1 MSEPASPDMGTT
13 YKTPIASD
21 YLELRAELGTAL
33 YTLITLANDSHA
45 APELLRTLQDL
56 QSGLKEPFLFV
67 VAGEVK
73 AGKSSLLNALFGKDF
88 CRVDVLPATDRVN
101 IFKYGEQARDVPIS
115 PSLIERYQPIN
126 FLRDFNIVDTPGTNT
141 IVSDHQTIT
150 EQFVPQ
156 ADLIIFVF
164 SVVNPWGASA
174 WQFLELLQKRWLK
187 NVIFVLQQQD
197 LREETEVQA
206 VIQHLRQTAMTR
218 FGQSFPIFPVS
229 AKKAFMSKTSGV
241 DKERLWEE
249 SKFGPLEDYINET
262 VGTGE
267 ARRTKL
273 KSVAQ
278 TAQVVLKDLSEQAR
292 SSQKIIAADREQLT
306 RLNATVVQMRKHSDL
321 QVEGFLRGID
331 TAYSRVQKEGEKEL
345 GDHLQFG
352 VLFKQVFGRDA
363 KWQAEFQRGVEEKLR
378 AAITKQMEHVL
389 GLLESELKGV
399 WTQMHEKL
407 QLNFG
412 DEARR
417 QLGPGMAEFAEQ
429 RKRLLERIDLTLI
442 ENSADPAIERLLR
455 EMFTETVSW
464 ARLPIGAGVVGG
476 GILAAVALHVAAA
489 AVVDITGT
497 LAVVTAAVGIVGVV
511 GKRRRVL
518 ERYREQMAAKE
529 VELTQAIGD
538 LIRQAIDVFYQK
550 LSQVYKPLE
559 VFCNVQEE
567 RYKPVLERVDT
578 LEKSFN
584 HISARL

>member
-1 MSEPASPDMGTT
+1 MSETASPDMGTT
-13 YKTPIASD
+13 YKTPIAGD

-33 YTLITLANDSHA
+33 FALSTLANESHA
-45 APELLRTLQDL
+45 APESLRTLQDL
-56 QSGLKEPFLFV
+56 QTGLKEPFLFV

-101 IFKYGEQARDVPIS
+101 VFKYGEQARDVPIS
-115 PSLIERYQPIN
+115 PSLIERYQPVS

-141 IVSDHQTIT
+141 IVSDHEAIT

-267 ARRTKL
+267 ARRSKL

-292 SSQKIIAADREQLT
+292 SSQKIIAADREQIT
-306 RLNATVVQMRKHSDL
+306 RLAATVVQMRKHSDL

-331 TAYSRVQKEGEKEL
+331 TAYARVQQQGEHIL
-345 GDHLQFG
+345 GERLQFWRS
-352 VLFKQVFGRDA
+352 FKLVFGKDA
-363 KWQAEFQRGVEEKLR
+363 EWQAEFQRNIESMLKT
-378 AAITKQMEHVL
+378 AISKQMEHAL
-389 GLLESELKGV
+389 SLLESELKAV
-399 WTQMHEKL
+399 WVQMHDKL

-412 DEARR
+412 DETRK
-417 QLGPGMAEFAEQ
+417 QLGVGMAEFTEQ
-429 RKRLLERIDLTLI
+429 RKRLLEQIHVALI
-442 ENSADPAIERLLR
+442 ENMADSEIEKLLQNL
-455 EMFTETVSW
+455 FAQTVTW
-464 ARLPIGAGVVGG
+464 VRVPVG
-476 GILAAVALHVAAA
+476 AVAAGTLLTVIAAHIATA

-497 LAVVTAAVGIVGVV
+497 LAVVTAAVGILGVV
-511 GKRRRVL
+511 GKRRKVL
-518 ERYREQMAAKE
+518 ETYREQMAAKQ

-567 RYKPVLERVDT
+567 RYKPVLERVDS
-578 LEKSFN
+578 LEKSFGK
-584 HISARL
+584 ISARL

>member
-1 MSEPASPDMGTT
+1 MGTT
-13 YKTPIASD
+13 YKTPIVND
-21 YLELRAELGTAL
+21 FLELRAEIGTAL
-33 YTLITLANDSHA
+33 FALNTLATESQA
-45 APELLRTLQDL
+45 SPELRQTLQNL
-56 QSGLKEPFLFV
+56 QAGLKEPFLFV

-88 CRVDVLPATDRVN
+88 CRVDVLPATDRINV
-101 IFKYGEQARDVPIS
+101 FKYGEQAHDVSIS
-115 PSLIERYQPIN
+115 PSLIERYQPIA

-141 IVSDHQTIT
+141 IVADHQTIT

-197 LREETEVQA
+197 LRDPAEVEA
-206 VIQHLRQTAMTR
+206 VMQHLRQTAMTR
-218 FGQSFPIFPVS
+218 FGQAFPIFPVS
-229 AKKAFMSKTSGV
+229 AKKAFLSKTTGV

-249 SKFGPLEDYINET
+249 SKFGPLEDYINQT

-267 ARRTKL
+267 VRRSKL

-278 TAQVVLKDLSEQAR
+278 TAQVVLKDFSEQAR
-292 SSQKIIAADREQLT
+292 NSQRIIAADREQLGH
-306 RLNATVVQMRKHSDL
+306 LSASVVQMRRHSDL

-331 TAYSRVQKEGEKEL
+331 TAYTRVQKEGEREL
-345 GDHLQFG
+345 SDHLQFG

-378 AAITKQMEHVL
+378 AAVTKQMEHVL
-389 GLLESELKGV
+389 GLLEGELKSV

-442 ENSADPAIERLLR
+442 ENTADPAIERLLR
-455 EMFTETVSW
+455 ELFTETVGW

-476 GILAAVALHVAAA
+476 GILAAVALHLAAA

-497 LAVVTAAVGIVGVV
+497 LAVVTATIGVLGVV
-511 GKRRRVL
+511 GKRRKIL
-518 ERYREQMAAKE
+518 DTYREQMGSKQA
-529 VELTQAIGD
+529 ELTQAIGD
-538 LIRQAIDVFYQK
+538 LIRQAIDVFYQR
-550 LSQVYKPLE
+550 LGQVYQPLE
-559 VFCNVQEE
+559 VFCNVQEQ
-567 RYKPVLERVDT
+567 RYKPMLAKVDE
-578 LEKSFN
+578 LEKSFGN
-584 HISARL
+584 IVARL